1 MVIFLW
7 NLFARTVGF
16 LTYVVFE
23 SILYYIFRSV
33 IVDYI
38 GGFIYLFDI
47 AFVLWILIELV
58 IRIVSGGTIN
68 LFKWVI
74 GRFL

>member
-68 LFKWVI
+68 LFK
-74 GRFL
+74 

>member
-7 NLFARTVGF
+7 NLFSKSVGF

-23 SILYYIFRSV
+23 YILYYIFRST

>member
-68 LFKWVI
+68 LFKWII

>member
-47 AFVLWILIELV
+47 AFVIWILIELV

-68 LFKWVI
+68 LFKWII

>member
-7 NLFARTVGF
+7 NLFAKSVGF
-16 LTYVVFE
+16 LTYAVFE

>member
-7 NLFARTVGF
+7 NLFAKSVGF